1 MAENR
6 CIYYDLAA
14 WLCTLKQLKVLTM
27 IQHTISRLAVWMLA
41 IVMIIFGIHHFR
53 LPQNMLNYVP
63 NYLPGGIVWVYVV
76 GAAFILTGLA
86 FIINQF
92 VSVAGYV
99 LAALLISFVLMIHLP
114 QYLNAG
120 DAEMRQLSFV
130 NLLKDLALA
139 AFALYIAA
147 NAKQQHL
154 NRD

>member
-1 MAENR
+1 
-6 CIYYDLAA
+6 
-14 WLCTLKQLKVLTM
+14 M

-63 NYLPGGIVWVYVV
+63 NYLPGGIIWVYVV

-86 FIINQF
+86 FILNQF

-99 LAALLISFVLMIHLP
+99 LAGLLISFVLMIHLP

-120 DAEMRQLSFV
+120 DEEMRQLSFV

-139 AFALYIAA
+139 GFALYIAA

-154 NRD
+154 NRQ